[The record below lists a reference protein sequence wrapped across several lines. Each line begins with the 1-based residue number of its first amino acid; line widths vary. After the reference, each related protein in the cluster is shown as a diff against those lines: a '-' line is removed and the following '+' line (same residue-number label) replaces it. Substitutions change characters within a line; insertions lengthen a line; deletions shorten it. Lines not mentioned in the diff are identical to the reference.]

1 MKITKEQLR
10 KLIQE
15 QAISSGDNMR
25 QLMEDMEDHIR
36 DARTSLELAQQARQ
50 QMGAGPDQSLDQ
62 AVFILQDLVDG
73 VDYNG

>member
-50 QMGAGPDQSLDQ
+50 QMGAGPDHSLDQ